1 VKLKLQGVKV
11 SHIKKQ
17 RERTE
22 LAAIEITRQT
32 KDIIKSFRLSREL
45 LDLINQ
51 ECRYRNLD
59 FSAYIRHAAT
69 LALKHRSDIGHGNG
83 CA

>member
-1 VKLKLQGVKV
+1 MKLKLQGVKV

-51 ECRYRNLD
+51 ECQCRNID
-59 FSAYIRHAAT
+59 FSAYVRHAAMY
-69 LALKHRSDIGHGNG
+69 ALEHRSDIGHGNG

>member
-1 VKLKLQGVKV
+1 
-11 SHIKKQ
+11 
-17 RERTE
+17 

-59 FSAYIRHAAT
+59 FSSYVRHAAM
-69 LALKHRSDIGHGNG
+69 LALKHRSDIRNDYRFS
-83 CA
+83 

>member
-1 VKLKLQGVKV
+1 M
-11 SHIKKQ
+11 
-17 RERTE
+17 
-22 LAAIEITRQT
+22 AAIELTRQT

-59 FSAYIRHAAT
+59 FSSYVRHAAMLGSEASVRYRPRQWLRECPFLGVDRKT
-69 LALKHRSDIGHGNG
+69 FAHSEPFRI
-83 CA
+83 